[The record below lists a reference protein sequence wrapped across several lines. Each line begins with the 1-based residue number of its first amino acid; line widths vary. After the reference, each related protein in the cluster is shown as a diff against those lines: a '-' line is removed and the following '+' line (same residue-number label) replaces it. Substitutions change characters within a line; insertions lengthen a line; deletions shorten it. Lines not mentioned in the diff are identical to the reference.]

1 MLLRLKTSPSLHRH
15 PIITKSL
22 SPKPSLFFSAM
33 AHQQTPAATV
43 EHVVLFKV
51 RESADSAAMVSG
63 LRSLASLN
71 LTTHL
76 SAGPI
81 LRPLRSSAAADLG
94 FTHLLHSRYPS
105 KDDLSL
111 YAAHPDHVSVVKSLV
126 LPNCDD
132 IMAVDWVSQAPTL
145 PPVPPGS
152 AVRLTFA
159 KPSQGSSAPELLSA
173 IADSAAAPGGS
184 CS

>member
-1 MLLRLKTSPSLHRH
+1 MLLRLKTSPFLHRH

-22 SPKPSLFFSAM
+22 SPKPSLSFSAM

-51 RESADSAAMVSG
+51 RESADPAAMVSG

-94 FTHLLHSRYPS
+94 FTHLLHSRYPPRTTCPS
-105 KDDLSL
+105 TPPTRTTSPSSSPSSFPTATTSWPSTGSPRPRPSL
-111 YAAHPDHVSVVKSLV
+111 PFPPAPPCASPSPSPARDPPRRSSSVS
-126 LPNCDD
+126 
-132 IMAVDWVSQAPTL
+132 
-145 PPVPPGS
+145 
-152 AVRLTFA
+152 
-159 KPSQGSSAPELLSA
+159 
-173 IADSAAAPGGS
+173 
-184 CS
+184 